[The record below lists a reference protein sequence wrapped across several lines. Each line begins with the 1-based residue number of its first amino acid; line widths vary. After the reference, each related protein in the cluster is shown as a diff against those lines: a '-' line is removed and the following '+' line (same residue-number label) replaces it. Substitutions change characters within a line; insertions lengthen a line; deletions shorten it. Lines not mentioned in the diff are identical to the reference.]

1 MVFSPLLHSNISLKK
16 LSKPKICPIHT
27 QKWKIYDLNV
37 LYATF
42 GEKLN
47 YKSGLSDILRFNY
60 VQPIKLNAV
69 YSLSFVHD
77 RAPELPTTLIA
88 SRLHPLPCK
97 KVESWF

>member
-1 MVFSPLLHSNISLKK
+1 MKGVNIEKEMRLFVCGLTRAGASALGGISPSTIFHL
-16 LSKPKICPIHT
+16 
-27 QKWKIYDLNV
+27 
-37 LYATF
+37 
-42 GEKLN
+42 
-47 YKSGLSDILRFNY
+47 DILRFNY

-97 KVESWF
+97 KVES